1 MALIYSQFS
10 DPKNFNFL
18 FVKND
23 KMKNEKIITTQ
34 QQTYTTKGIALGVF
48 LAIVGSCTLL
58 SCRILVKENKLK
70 SSEVCF
76 IRGLVQISYFSIS
89 FLISSIIRKKSRSK
103 EIEQEEKQIDDI
115 NASKQSNLDFK
126 LMIILKFLLTLDKS
140 SNLAALANYWL
151 PLFS

>member
-1 MALIYSQFS
+1 
-10 DPKNFNFL
+10 
-18 FVKND
+18 
-23 KMKNEKIITTQ
+23 MKNEKVISTQ

-89 FLISSIIRKKSRSK
+89 FLISSIIRKKSKSK
-103 EIEQEEKQIDDI
+103 QIEQEEKQIDAID
-115 NASKQSNLDFK
+115 ASKQSNLDFK
-126 LMIILKFLLTLDKS
+126 LMIVVFLCGLSFGTSTL
-140 SNLAALANYWL
+140 LAFIGVKLL
-151 PLFS
+151 PLSDFVVFFQTNPVFTLILSAVILR